1 MSEFNLTLASG
12 SLKANLKLSK
22 LSFDI
27 LIKQLEV
34 SNARSSGLLISLA
47 LIRAKGVCF

>member
-1 MSEFNLTLASG
+1 MSKFNLTLALG

-27 LIKQLEV
+27 LIKQLAV
-34 SNARSSGLLISLA
+34 SKSKSSGLLTSLA
-47 LIRAKGVCF
+47 LIRAKGVFF

>member
-1 MSEFNLTLASG
+1 MWKFVINVRVNLTLASG

-34 SNARSSGLLISLA
+34 SNA
-47 LIRAKGVCF
+47 